1 MSAGWIAL
9 HRKIKHHP
17 LWDDAK
23 PFSRLLAW
31 LDLLLQA
38 THKHEGYEAWFQ
50 GKLVRTQRGEIVTSL
65 RKLANDWGWSIGKVE
80 RFLRSFVESGMIEK
94 RDTAPL
100 RLFVVNYGQ
109 YQPKKGATE
118 GRDETPTAHSR
129 DTRETATEQRR
140 DTNNN
145 EKNGEND
152 KKFSVNFS
160 KKEKFTGVQR
170 VINYYIQLFETR
182 YGRKPEIAYGK
193 YGKLLKD
200 KLRRYTADELCEL
213 LALYAES
220 DEAEHL
226 GFTLD
231 LFLSAGVF
239 NKLLSRKSTYDKP
252 DIYAHLYQ

>member
-1 MSAGWIAL
+1 MSEGWIAL

-23 PFSRLLAW
+23 PFPRLVAW

-80 RFLRSFVESGMIEK
+80 RFLRSFVELGMIEK

-100 RLFVVNYGQ
+100 RLFVANYGQ
-109 YQPKKGATE
+109 YQPKRGATE
-118 GRDETPTAHSR
+118 RRDETRMEHSR
-129 DTRETATEQRR
+129 DSNGTATEQQR

-145 EKNGEND
+145 VENGKNG

-170 VINYYIQLFETR
+170 VLNHYMSVFESR

-200 KLRRYTADELCEL
+200 KLHRYSEDELCTL
-213 LALYAES
+213 LDLYAES
-220 DEAEHL
+220 DEAEQL

-239 NKLLSRKSTYDKP
+239 NKLLSRKATYDKP